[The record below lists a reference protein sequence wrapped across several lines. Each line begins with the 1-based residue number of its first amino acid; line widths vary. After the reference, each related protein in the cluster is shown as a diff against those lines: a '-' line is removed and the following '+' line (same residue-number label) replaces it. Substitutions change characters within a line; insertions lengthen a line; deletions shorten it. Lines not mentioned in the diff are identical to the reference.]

1 MDLIKIGQFIA
12 EKRKEK
18 KLTQDQLGELMGISG
33 KSVSKWERGLNM
45 PDIEKLESLCNVL
58 DVKVVDV
65 LNGEINSNITENSSN
80 ISFFEVLKVYK
91 SKFRKNYL
99 ISFSIV
105 IIFIFLIFSILFT
118 LGNYDKNKIYSINSV
133 DSDYSVNGY
142 LVFNQEQN
150 LIIINEIS
158 YQGELLGTMDEPQP
172 VNLKIF
178 LKYDDDIIASFKDE
192 QNLNENK
199 YLSEI
204 LNDFSITLDENK
216 KNNSN
221 IITSIDDEHKLFLFI
236 EYVDNTDKVDIIKIE
251 LNLKEEFSSNKFFY

>member
-1 MDLIKIGQFIA
+1 
-12 EKRKEK
+12 
-18 KLTQDQLGELMGISG
+18 MGISG

-45 PDIEKLESLCNVL
+45 PDIEKLESLCNV
-58 DVKVVDV
+58 VDV

-80 ISFFEVLKVYK
+80 ISLFEVLKIYK

-133 DSDYSVNGY
+133 NSDYSVNGY

-150 LIIINEIS
+150 LIIINELS
-158 YQGELLGTMDEPQP
+158 YQGELLGTMVEPQP

-178 LKYDDDIIASFKDE
+178 LKYDD
-192 QNLNENK
+192 
-199 YLSEI
+199 
-204 LNDFSITLDENK
+204 
-216 KNNSN
+216 N
-221 IITSIDDEHKLFLFI
+221 IIE
-236 EYVDNTDKVDIIKIE
+236 
-251 LNLKEEFSSNKFFY
+251 

>member
-45 PDIEKLESLCNVL
+45 PDIEKLEHLCNVL
-58 DVKVVDV
+58 DVNVLDV
-65 LNGEINSNITENSSN
+65 LNGEMNSNIAENSSCL
-80 ISFFEVLKVYK
+80 SFFEVLKAYK
-91 SKFRKNYL
+91 NKFKKNYL
-99 ISFSIV
+99 IIFSIV
-105 IIFIFLIFSILFT
+105 IIFIFLAFSILFT
-118 LGNYDKNKIYSINSV
+118 LGNYDKNKIYSISTV
-133 DSDYSVNGY
+133 DLDYSVNGY

-150 LIIINEIS
+150 LIIINELS

-178 LKYDDDIIASFKDE
+178 LKYDDNIIASFKDE

-221 IITSIDDEHKLFLFI
+221 IITSLDDEHKLFFII
-236 EYVDNTDKVDIIKIE
+236 EYVDNADKVDTIKIE